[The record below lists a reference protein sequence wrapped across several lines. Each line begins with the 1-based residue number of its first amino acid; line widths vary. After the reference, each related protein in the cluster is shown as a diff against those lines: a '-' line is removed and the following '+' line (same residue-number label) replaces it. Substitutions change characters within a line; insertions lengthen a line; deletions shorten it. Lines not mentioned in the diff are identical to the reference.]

1 MADYKILESSGYVN
15 GALEAEV
22 KAYMNKGYIL
32 GDYTIIGNNE
42 HGNSYNRTQKQV
54 VYKPNPGPG
63 FINNKLSLRTAEVPL
78 SRAAEGGGGG
88 SRKRKTRK
96 SRKSRK

>member
-1 MADYKILESSGYVN
+1 MADYKILESSAYAN

-32 GDYTIIGNNE
+32 GDYTVIGNNE
-42 HGNSYNRTQKQV
+42 HGNAYNRTQKQV

-63 FINNKLSLRTAEVPL
+63 FVNNKLAMRTL
-78 SRAAEGGGGG
+78 SAATPAEGGGGG

-96 SRKSRK
+96 SKSRK